1 MITMAFRDTIKKL
14 DALKEQN
21 IRLSV
26 PRRTVF
32 GFLFVMLLI
41 LFLLVSF
48 TSYYMTIVTVPLM
61 GYWCYTYYWF
71 SGVWR
76 SFGYSVIM
84 LVTVAVIAVIT
95 GVLIGRPIVLWV
107 FEIVCQRFM

>member
-1 MITMAFRDTIKKL
+1 MALRDTIKKL
-14 DALKEQN
+14 NALKEQN
-21 IRLSV
+21 IRLSI
-26 PRRTVF
+26 PRRAVF

-71 SGVWR
+71 SGVWK
-76 SFGYSVIM
+76 SFGYSVI
-84 LVTVAVIAVIT
+84 
-95 GVLIGRPIVLWV
+95 VLIVTILITVLTGMFFGRSAVLCL
-107 FEIVCQRFM
+107 FEFIRERFM

>member
-1 MITMAFRDTIKKL
+1 MKLRDTIKEL
-14 DALKEQN
+14 NSLKEQN

-48 TSYYMTIVTVPLM
+48 TSYYMTIVTVPLL

-76 SFGYSVIM
+76 SFGYSVAALI
-84 LVTVAVIAVIT
+84 VAAVIAVLA
-95 GVLIGRPIVLWV
+95 GVFFGRPTVLLF
-107 FEIVCQRFM
+107 FEIVRQRFM

>member
-1 MITMAFRDTIKKL
+1 MALRDTIKKL
-14 DALKEQN
+14 NALKEQN
-21 IRLSV
+21 IRLSI

-32 GFLFVMLLI
+32 GFLFVMLLV

-71 SGVWR
+71 SGIWK
-76 SFGYSVIM
+76 SFGYSVIV
-84 LVTVAVIAVIT
+84 LIIAVVIAVLA
-95 GVLIGRPIVLWV
+95 GVFFGRPTVLWL
-107 FEIVCQRFM
+107 FEIVRQRFM

>member
-1 MITMAFRDTIKKL
+1 MALRDTIKKL
-14 DALKEQN
+14 NALKEHN

-48 TSYYMTIVTVPLM
+48 TSYYMTIVTVPLL

-76 SFGYSVIM
+76 SFGYSRIVLVI
-84 LVTVAVIAVIT
+84 VAVIAI
-95 GVLIGRPIVLWV
+95 GAGILIGRPVVLWV
-107 FEIVCQRFM
+107 WDAVCSKFL